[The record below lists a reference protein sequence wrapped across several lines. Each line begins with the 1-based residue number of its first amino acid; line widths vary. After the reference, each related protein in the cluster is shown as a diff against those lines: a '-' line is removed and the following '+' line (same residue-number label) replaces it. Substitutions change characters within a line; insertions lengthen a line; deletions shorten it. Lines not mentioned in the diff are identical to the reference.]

1 MDKTCLS
8 NVYREGKIFTSRSI
22 RKEGIRT
29 VRDRTESCVWKKKNA
44 GINQLNYKLVYTSWA
59 KRPPVEDRWSKV
71 GGREKRGLEG
81 GYLVNSTSPD
91 LPPCHP
97 CVDPPFIPPPSFVV
111 IPPLPTKLFTMLL
124 ALEGRIIADR
134 LPTFDSM
141 KTFRALGE

>member
-1 MDKTCLS
+1 MSKTTTCWGQ
-8 NVYREGKIFTSRSI
+8 N
-22 RKEGIRT
+22 
-29 VRDRTESCVWKKKNA
+29 
-44 GINQLNYKLVYTSWA
+44 
-59 KRPPVEDRWSKV
+59 RWSKV

-81 GYLVNSTSPD
+81 GYLVNSTSSD

-111 IPPLPTKLFTMLL
+111 IPPLPTKLFTVLL

-141 KTFRALGE
+141 KTFRTLGEQLNSLPYDSNMARHKRCRPSHSDFVRMLFHTWILSR